1 MMSHPVSEL
10 GRRRTG
16 NAPFVARSRRELLR
30 HLQTIVVDVAPGW
43 RDDESV
49 VILVTD
55 QRIGRAEIQ
64 NAYDELDLCAVEA
77 LVGDEDDHALVVP
90 PGRRHV
96 HDDRVEM
103 PEKLPP

>member
-1 MMSHPVSEL
+1 MSHPVSEL

-64 NAYDELDLCAVEA
+64 NAYDELDEHYRLCGIELRFDAPEVRLRAVC
-77 LVGDEDDHALVVP
+77 GP
-90 PGRRHV
+90 RS
-96 HDDRVEM
+96 
-103 PEKLPP
+103 